1 MFNYLVAQLQAQSP
15 EEVIEEVFQDVLPAT
30 ITLLLIG
37 VALLLAVF
45 LLRVAAK
52 VNALPQ
58 KVTRASPSKEA
69 EASSADSSEH
79 PASSSEVSTND
90 AAQIELHA
98 QTYQSVSVRW
108 TIPREMA
115 HELRQDSRNSL
126 MIRLLDVTQ
135 IDLSAQLP
143 HAIYDYPCNW
153 GKEEGQQ
160 VMGIA
165 VVQGDRDYIA
175 ELGYMTAERQWR
187 QLARSTHV
195 RVESVHE

>member
-1 MFNYLVAQLQAQSP
+1 MFSYPVAQLQAQSP
-15 EEVIEEVFQDVLPAT
+15 EEVIGEVFQDVLPAVV
-30 ITLLLIG
+30 TLLLIG
-37 VALLLAVF
+37 GALLLAVF
-45 LLRVAAK
+45 LLRFAAK
-52 VNALPQ
+52 MNALP
-58 KVTRASPSKEA
+58 KKR
-69 EASSADSSEH
+69 
-79 PASSSEVSTND
+79 ASSSGKTASSDVSSGAPTAQD
-90 AAQIELHA
+90 SLSAAQVDDSVQIELHA

-108 TIPREMA
+108 TIPRDMA
-115 HELRQDSRNSL
+115 NELQRDSRNSL

-135 IDLSAQLP
+135 IDLSSQLP
-143 HAIYDYPCNW
+143 HAIYDYPCEW

-195 RVESVHE
+195 HVDASGT